1 MWNWFCVFVRC
12 KINHGKFWGTL
23 VQKQTSHKFA
33 LILGRIGNWLCVFVR
48 RKCKSKVV
56 CVDKR
61 KNQGKFG
68 SKLIFC
74 VFSKTRKFPRICSSG
89 YFKDLEIKYVPK
101 PTNIYYLPN
110 LPSLRAGLRSRKES
124 EAFGW
129 SWNRIPKYT
138 RSRSRIFQP
147 TPTPEVQLIQFLHR
161 IPKLG
166 ILPRGC
172 WNGTNSFQTFIVSE
186 KTCCAARF
194 PLIAS
199 CYKIVDRQTLFTFC
213 RGVGS
218 RCRKF
223 LNGWNILDARSR
235 SCSRSRSFSPRLRN
249 LFKRDT
255 GSYWQPIIGMI
266 PSV

>member
-1 MWNWFCVFVRC
+1 LKSWKQLEASWRRSGFCGKSPNGLKLPVDLKKPWSSSRNLLAQNWFSVFVTASWTNSWEFPLILERMWNWFCVFVRC

-147 TPTPEVQLIQFLHR
+147 TPTPEVQLIHFLHR
-161 IPKLG
+161 IPKFGNPTSWL
-166 ILPRGC
+166 LK
-172 WNGTNSFQTFIVSE
+172 W
-186 KTCCAARF
+186 
-194 PLIAS
+194 
-199 CYKIVDRQTLFTFC
+199 YKFFSNFYCNREDLLCSTISVDC
-213 RGVGS
+213 
-218 RCRKF
+218 
-223 LNGWNILDARSR
+223 
-235 SCSRSRSFSPRLRN
+235 
-249 LFKRDT
+249 
-255 GSYWQPIIGMI
+255 
-266 PSV
+266 